1 MDTEAISQFEAVQ
14 GLVRAVRN
22 ARAEYRVEPKKLVTA
37 TVAAGGV
44 AAGLVDVIEAERD
57 AIATLARVEV
67 DTFEVIPL
75 DVSDGSGASGAPPN
89 SVRLVVQ
96 DGLEAYLPLADLM
109 DADKERARL
118 CKQAKKLEAEIE
130 KLEKRLSGPGFA
142 DKAPAAVVAKARG
155 ELDEQ
160 QAALA
165 AVKVSLNELEKLPS
179 A

>member
-118 CKQAKKLEAEIE
+118 GKQAKKLEAEIE
-130 KLEKRLSGPGFA
+130 KLEKRLNGPGFA
-142 DKAPAAVVAKARG
+142 DKAPADVVEATRAQLAEKLEQKAT
-155 ELDEQ
+155 LD
-160 QAALA
+160 ASIA
-165 AVKVSLNELEKLPS
+165 ELEKQ
-179 A
+179 

>member
-89 SVRLVVQ
+89 SVRLVVK
-96 DGLEAYLPLADLM
+96 P
-109 DADKERARL
+109 
-118 CKQAKKLEAEIE
+118 
-130 KLEKRLSGPGFA
+130 
-142 DKAPAAVVAKARG
+142 
-155 ELDEQ
+155 
-160 QAALA
+160 
-165 AVKVSLNELEKLPS
+165 
-179 A
+179 